1 MKDGTIRIGIIGGTG
16 YTGMELLRI
25 LDTHPYAE
33 LKLITSESQAGE
45 KVASVHPQFR
55 DRIDMEFVSKDKLDP
70 EELDLVFLGLPHGVS
85 MDFVKEHGTEN
96 FRIIDLSGDFRLDD
110 PDVYM
115 DWYGQSHK
123 DPERLQEA
131 VYGLPELFGDDVS
144 KARLIGN
151 PGCYPTASILPLAPL
166 LRSGLVEPNGTI
178 IDAKSGVTGAG
189 AKAKPNTHF
198 PNVNDNFSIYGL
210 KKHRHTPEI
219 QNALH
224 RASDRD
230 VELLFTPHL
239 LPVDRGILT
248 TTYAK
253 PRTDL
258 NDKEL
263 QEVYQRYYKDA
274 PFVRVV
280 EETPQLKDVTGSNYC
295 NVFATYDSRTE
306 CIIAVA
312 VIDNLVKGA
321 AGQAVQNMNLIFGL
335 DEKEGLQH
343 LPLIP

>member
-1 MKDGTIRIGIIGGTG
+1 MKSDKIRIGIIGGTG

-25 LDTHPYAE
+25 LDGHPHAE
-33 LKLITSESQAGE
+33 LKLITSESQAGK
-45 KVASVHPQFR
+45 KVSEVHPQFR
-55 DRIDMEFVSKDKLDP
+55 DRMDMEFVSKDRLDP
-70 EELDLVFLGLPHGVS
+70 KELDLVFLGLPHGVS
-85 MDFVKEHGTEN
+85 MDFVKEHGTDE

-110 PDVYM
+110 PDVYL
-115 DWYGQSHK
+115 DWYGSPHK
-123 DPERLQEA
+123 DTDSLKEA
-131 VYGLPELFGDDVS
+131 VYGLPELFSDRIPD
-144 KARLIGN
+144 ARLIGN

-166 LRSGLVEPNGTI
+166 VRSGIVEAQGTI

-219 QNALH
+219 QSAL
-224 RASDRD
+224 RRVADRD

-248 TTYAK
+248 TSYAVPK
-253 PRTDL
+253 MEL

-263 QEVYQRYYKDA
+263 QEVYQRYYGDA

-280 EETPQLKDVTGSNYC
+280 EEPPQLKDVTGSNYC
-295 NVFATYDSRTE
+295 NVFATYDPRTE
-306 CIIAVA
+306 RIITVA

-335 DEKEGLQH
+335 DEGEGLRT
-343 LPLIP
+343 LPLVP